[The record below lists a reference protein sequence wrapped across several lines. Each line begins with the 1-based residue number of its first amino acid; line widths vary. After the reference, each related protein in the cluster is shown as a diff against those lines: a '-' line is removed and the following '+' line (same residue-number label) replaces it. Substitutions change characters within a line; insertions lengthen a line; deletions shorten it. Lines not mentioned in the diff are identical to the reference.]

1 MIMLTVN
8 YLVGRTLS
16 VQPIRYPSRKQS
28 IILAMSI
35 GLFFIFFAANSQTE
49 FEQKLKTLYNN
60 TVTTIQPVEVKNLM
74 VRKEKIVLLDTRTK
88 EEFDISHIQGAQFV
102 NYDSYSSQ
110 DFKRIPKN
118 SKVIVYCSVGYRSE
132 RVGEKLLALG
142 YKSVYNI
149 YGGIFEWKNEGYKVV
164 NKFNQPTDSVHTYN
178 KSWSKW
184 LVKGIKVY

>member
-1 MIMLTVN
+1 MLTVN